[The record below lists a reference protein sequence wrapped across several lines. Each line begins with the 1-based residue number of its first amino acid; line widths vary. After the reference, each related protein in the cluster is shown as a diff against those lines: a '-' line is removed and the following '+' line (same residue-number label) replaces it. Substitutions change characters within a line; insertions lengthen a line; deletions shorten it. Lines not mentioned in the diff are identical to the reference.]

1 MIISLTAFQILIWVS
16 IIGSA
21 ALMFCIFGYF
31 LYEFK
36 KKNIW

>member
-1 MIISLTAFQILIWVS
+1 MTISLMWFQILIWVS

-21 ALMFCIFGYF
+21 VLMCAIFGYF